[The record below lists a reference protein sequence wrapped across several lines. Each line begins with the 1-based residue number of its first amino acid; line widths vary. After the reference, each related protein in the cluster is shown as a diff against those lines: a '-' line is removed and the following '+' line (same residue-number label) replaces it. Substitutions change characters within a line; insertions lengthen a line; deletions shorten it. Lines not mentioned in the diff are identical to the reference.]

1 MPVAGAGVPR
11 AVVKVGIN
19 VASIAVVTP
28 AMTVVYVYGV
38 GPFGSTVFV
47 VPGAPTTPPPC

>member
-1 MPVAGAGVPR
+1 MPR